1 MVSHSQSSES
11 LARNPLALA
20 WLGVAVLVVVLDL
33 WTKHLASTQLE
44 LFQPQAVFSWLN
56 WRLAH
61 NPGAA
66 FSFLAGA
73 GGWQRWFFTV
83 LAIAVSVFLLLWLFR
98 TRREERLVPLALV
111 LVMGGAI
118 GNAIDRLRHGYV
130 IDFIDVHYRGW
141 HWPAFN
147 VADSAIVCG
156 IILLLLDAF
165 REFLAE
171 RRARSGDQP
180 S

>member
-1 MVSHSQSSES
+1 M
-11 LARNPLALA
+11 RNPLAVFWLA
-20 WLGVAVLVVVLDL
+20 LAAAVIALDL
-33 WTKHLASTQLE
+33 WTKQLAMTHLVMYEPVEVLP
-44 LFQPQAVFSWLN
+44 FLN

-83 LAIAVSVFLLLWLFR
+83 LAIGVSVFLLIWLLR
-98 TRREERLVPLALV
+98 TNRSDRLVPLALS

-118 GNAIDRLRHGYV
+118 GNAIDRVRFGYV
-130 IDFIDVHYRGW
+130 IDFIDVHARGW

-147 VADSAIVCG
+147 IADSAIVCG
-156 IILLLLDAF
+156 IILLLFDAL
-165 REFLAE
+165 RESVAE
-171 RRARSGDQP
+171 RKAGSRKGTQKGTR
-180 S
+180 

>member
-1 MVSHSQSSES
+1 M
-11 LARNPLALA
+11 RNPFAVFWLALA
-20 WLGVAVLVVVLDL
+20 AAVVGLDL
-33 WTKHLASTQLE
+33 WTKQLAMTHLVMY
-44 LFQPQAVFSWLN
+44 QPVEVLPFLN

-83 LAIAVSVFLLLWLFR
+83 LAIGVSVFLLIWLLR
-98 TRREERLVPLALV
+98 TNRSDRLVPLALS

-118 GNAIDRLRHGYV
+118 GNAIDRVRFGYV
-130 IDFIDVHYRGW
+130 IDFIDVHARGW

-147 VADSAIVCG
+147 IADSAIVCG
-156 IILLLLDAF
+156 IILLLFDAF
-165 REFLAE
+165 RETFAE
-171 RRARSGDQP
+171 RRSG
-180 S
+180 SGKRAS

>member
-1 MVSHSQSSES
+1 M
-11 LARNPLALA
+11 RNPLAVFWLA
-20 WLGVAVLVVVLDL
+20 LAAAVVVLDL
-33 WTKHLASTQLE
+33 WTKQLAMTNLVMY
-44 LFQPQAVFSWLN
+44 QPVEVTPFLN

-73 GGWQRWFFTV
+73 GGWQRWFFTA
-83 LAIAVSVFLLLWLFR
+83 LAAVVSVFLLVWLFR
-98 TRREERLVPLALV
+98 THRSDRLLPLALS

-118 GNAIDRLRHGYV
+118 GNAIDRVRFGYV
-130 IDFIDVHYRGW
+130 IDFIDVHARGW

-147 VADSAIVCG
+147 IADSAIVCG

-165 REFLAE
+165 RESLAE
-171 RRARSGDQP
+171 RKAGGGKRAR
-180 S
+180 

>member
-1 MVSHSQSSES
+1 MPSQSPSTRS
-11 LARNPLALA
+11 PARNPLALL
-20 WLGVAVLVVVLDL
+20 WLLLAAVVVGLDL
-33 WTKHLASTQLE
+33 WTKHLASSLLTLYE
-44 LFQPQAVFSWLN
+44 PVEVTGWLN

-73 GGWQRWFFTV
+73 DGWQRWFFTV
-83 LAIAVSVFLLLWLFR
+83 LAAVVSVFLLLWLLR
-98 TRREERLVPLALV
+98 TDRRDRLVPLALS
-111 LVMGGAI
+111 LVMAGAV

-130 IDFIDVHYRGW
+130 IDFIDVHARGW

-156 IILLLLDAF
+156 IILLLLDAL
-165 REFLAE
+165 RESRAE
-171 RRARSGDQP
+171 RRAKDASQI
-180 S
+180 

>member
-1 MVSHSQSSES
+1 MERPTVHPPG
-11 LARNPLALA
+11 RNPLTVL
-20 WLGVAVLVVVLDL
+20 WLLIAAVIIALDL
-33 WTKHLASTQLE
+33 WTKHLASSLLTLYE
-44 LFQPQAVFSWLN
+44 PVEVTAWLN

-73 GGWQRWFFTV
+73 DGWQRWFFTV
-83 LAIAVSVFLLLWLFR
+83 LAAVVSIFLLFWLLR
-98 TRREERLVPLALV
+98 TDRRDRLVPLALS
-111 LVMGGAI
+111 LVMAGAV

-130 IDFIDVHYRGW
+130 IDFIDVHARGW

-156 IILLLLDAF
+156 IMLLLFDAL
-165 REFLAE
+165 RETLAE
-171 RRARSGDQP
+171 RRAKGTSQT

>member
-1 MVSHSQSSES
+1 MSPQQNTTTRGAFNS
-11 LARNPLALA
+11 LAVA
-20 WLGVAVLVVVLDL
+20 WLAIALLVVILDL
-33 WTKHLASTQLE
+33 WTKHLASTHLE
-44 LFQPQAVFSWLN
+44 MFQPQAVFPWLN

-73 GGWQRWFFTV
+73 GGWQRWFFTG
-83 LAIAVSVFLLLWLFR
+83 LAVVVTVFLLAWLFR

-118 GNAIDRLRHGYV
+118 GNTIDRLRYGYV
-130 IDFIDVHYRGW
+130 VDFIDVHAQGW

-171 RRARSGDQP
+171 RRAGSGDEVT
-180 S
+180 